1 MIPANLSSWFKSV
14 AVQLQHRLGVR
25 YPRSICDMI
34 GLEWGVRSNALR
46 SLWVWWRLARENRE
60 AAWCCAVRPVSL
72 PEKVKQLMAVVC
84 R

>member
-46 SLWVWWRLARENRE
+46 SLWVWWRFARENRE
-60 AAWCCAVRPVSL
+60 AAFAARSVQCPSL
-72 PEKVKQLMAVVC
+72 KKVKQLMAVV
-84 R
+84 RQ